1 MRHSRAYFGT
11 LMTRGKV
18 NGFYYKFLCDKDLV
32 IKICKIMT
40 TTTNAENLCQYKSR
54 YSPIVEHIL
63 AFASS
68 TNFVREV
75 KNLSPNVKR
84 IA

>member
-1 MRHSRAYFGT
+1 
-11 LMTRGKV
+11 
-18 NGFYYKFLCDKDLV
+18 
-32 IKICKIMT
+32 MT